1 MLIITPLYLK
11 GKLLKRKICSISFIV
26 LAILTYQV
34 LSIYSYLVNK
44 RYVFECLVRYKII
57 I

>member
-11 GKLLKRKICSISFIV
+11 EKLLKRKICSISFIV
-26 LAILTYQV
+26 LVILIFKV
-34 LSIYSYLVNK
+34 LSIYSCLVNK